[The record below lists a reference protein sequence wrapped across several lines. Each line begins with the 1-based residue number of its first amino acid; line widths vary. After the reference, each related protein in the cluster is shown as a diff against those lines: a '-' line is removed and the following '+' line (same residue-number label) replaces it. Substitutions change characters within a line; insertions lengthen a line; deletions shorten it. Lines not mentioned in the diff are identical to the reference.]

1 MFLPVYKRPSRFFIV
16 LASKSGRMTVRV
28 LHSQGSSGGKRFRR
42 KALGPPRTICKIC
55 KKQHV
60 KWEQVEDVFNK
71 SSKKKIFILAILDLV
86 DLPSN
91 IAITLQVNF
100 KF

>member
-1 MFLPVYKRPSRFFIV
+1 MGRGFAGRHLDHPEPS
-16 LASKSGRMTVRV
+16 AKYA
-28 LHSQGSSGGKRFRR
+28 KE
-42 KALGPPRTICKIC
+42 
-55 KKQHV
+55 QHV

-71 SSKKKIFILAILDLV
+71 SSKKIFILAILDLV